1 MYQLMLN
8 VAVLLCC
15 ITLLNKQVAA
25 DAGHSMAMYNYA
37 NCLRSGEGVEQ
48 SLEHAFT
55 LYQTL
60 SSRGHAGGM
69 YAYANMLRLGA
80 GCEQDAV
87 TALRIYKQLADNN
100 ITPAIHQLA
109 AMLAQGQGTR
119 DSAVDEHAAAR
130 WFRKGAALGDP
141 LCIAAVA
148 SWTCSGKGG
157 IQQDWTEGFK
167 LNSTAAQARVPHAHY
182 NLGCHYFSGNG
193 VAQDLALAV
202 YHWEQAA
209 EMRMDIAM
217 LNLAKM
223 YAQGLGVECDRA
235 KALELYSAAVG
246 SGAAEHE
253 AFEKLMQKIDAEQ
266 QSTITSACSGSRASS
281 SSDGASSSA
290 AKSHEQQS
298 KQ

>member
-1 MYQLMLN
+1 
-8 VAVLLCC
+8 
-15 ITLLNKQVAA
+15 
-25 DAGHSMAMYNYA
+25 MAMYNYA

-48 SLEHAFT
+48 SLEHAFK
-55 LYQTL
+55 LYQKL
-60 SSRGHAGGM
+60 SSKGNAGGM
-69 YAYANMLRLGA
+69 YAYANMLRLGI

-100 ITPAIHQLA
+100 IAPAIHQLA

-119 DSAVDEHAAAR
+119 DSAVDEPAAAR
-130 WFRKGAALGDP
+130 WFKKGAALGDP

-167 LNSTAAQARVPHAHY
+167 LNTVAAQARIPHAHY
-182 NLGCHYFSGNG
+182 NLGCHYFSGKG
-193 VAQDLALAV
+193 VAQDLELAV
-202 YHWEQAA
+202 YYWEQAA

-235 KALELYSAAVG
+235 KALELYTAAVG
-246 SGAAEHE
+246 TGVAEHE
-253 AFEKLMQKIDAEQ
+253 AFEKLMQKIDTEQ
-266 QSTITSACSGSRASS
+266 QPSTTSASGTT
-281 SSDGASSSA
+281 SSDSSDSGASGSA
-290 AKSHEQQS
+290 AKSREQQPM
-298 KQ
+298 Q